1 MTISTIKND
10 KKEEQIFMIN
20 KEALVNDVN
29 LIRKNSPLVHNITNF
44 VVMNNTANAL
54 LALGAS
60 PVMAHSID
68 EVEDMVNIASSLVIN
83 IGTLQKSWVRSMI
96 QAGKSALK
104 LKTPVILDP
113 VGAGATPYRIKTSM
127 QIMKDCKPSVIRGN
141 ASEISSLIY
150 SSDKTKGVDSTLESD
165 SALTAA
171 KALSKQTGAVIV
183 VSGSTDYIV
192 KDKLV
197 EPVKNGHIMMT
208 KVTGLGCT
216 ATAIVGAFCAV
227 NPNYFEAA
235 THAMCI
241 MGIAGER
248 AAAKSHGPGSLQLNF
263 LDELYNL
270 KEDEIV
276 QAIKQ

>member
-1 MTISTIKND
+1 
-10 KKEEQIFMIN
+10 MIN
-20 KEALVNDVN
+20 KESLIKDINT
-29 LIRKNSPLVHNITNF
+29 IRKNSPLIHNITNY

-68 EVEDMVNIASSLVIN
+68 EVKDMVNIASALVIN
-83 IGTLQKSWVRSMI
+83 MGTLEKSWVKSMI
-96 QAGKSALK
+96 QAGKAALNQK
-104 LKTPVILDP
+104 VPVIFDP

-127 QIMKDCKPSVIRGN
+127 QIIKHCKPNVIRGN
-141 ASEISSLIY
+141 ASEISAIVN
-150 SSDKTKGVDSTLESD
+150 SSNKTKGVDSTLESD

-171 KALSKQTGAVIV
+171 KTLSKQTNAVVV

-192 KDKLV
+192 KDQLV
-197 EPVKNGHIMMT
+197 EAVKNGNIMMT

-227 NPNYFEAA
+227 NSNYFEAA
-235 THAMCI
+235 ANAMCI

-248 AAAKSHGPGSLQLNF
+248 AAAKSQGPGSLQLIF

-270 KEDEIV
+270 KEDDIL
-276 QAIKQ
+276 QAVKQ

>member
-1 MTISTIKND
+1 
-10 KKEEQIFMIN
+10 MIN
-20 KEALVNDVN
+20 KEALINDIN
-29 LIRKNSPLVHNITNF
+29 TIRKNSPLVHNITNF

-68 EVEDMVNIASSLVIN
+68 EVEDMVGIASSLVIN
-83 IGTLQKSWVRSMI
+83 IGTLEKPWVKSMI
-96 QAGKSALK
+96 KAGKSALK
-104 LKTPVILDP
+104 LKKPLVLDP

-127 QIMKDCKPSVIRGN
+127 EIIKQCRPTVIRGN
-141 ASEISSLIY
+141 ASEISALIC

-165 SALTAA
+165 LALTAA
-171 KALSKQTGAVIV
+171 KTLSKQTNAVVV
-183 VSGSTDYIV
+183 VSGATDYIV
-192 KDKLV
+192 KDDNI
-197 EPVKNGHIMMT
+197 ECIKNGDAMMT

-227 NPNYFEAA
+227 NSNYFEAA

-248 AAAKSHGPGSLQLNF
+248 AVAKSQGPGTLQLNF

-276 QAIKQ
+276 NAIRQN